1 MPKISLPDLN
11 ITREG
16 AFFFAGR
23 LEELPPSFA
32 DYTSPHR
39 HDYYAVFYFV
49 AGAGTHTIDF
59 EEFTIEPG
67 SIFLLRPGQVHSWKL
82 EGHYSGYALKISREF
97 CSVVSGSP
105 ELSVDFPVFAHGTVN
120 AKLSAG
126 DTAERLKEDFTR
138 LIAEYRNAADA
149 GFLLALARVLLFEI
163 GRLPQTT
170 TATTPKPVT
179 QFLRLIDEHICR
191 EHSAEFYALELGVP
205 LSRLNR
211 ICREYLGQ
219 PAAKIIR
226 ERLLLE
232 IRRLLLHSSLPVQ
245 EIAREVGFGDPSYF
259 SRFVRKNCGASPEA
273 LRRDVQKVL

>member
-11 ITREG
+11 ITRAG
-16 AFFFAGR
+16 AFFYSGR

-32 DYTSPHR
+32 EYSSPHR
-39 HDYYAVFYFV
+39 HDYYAVFYFI
-49 AGAGTHTIDF
+49 AGSGTHEIDF

-67 SIFLLRPGQVHSWKL
+67 SIFLLRPGQVHSWQL
-82 EGHYSGYALKISREF
+82 TGEYCGYALKISREF

-105 ELSVDFPVFAHGTVN
+105 ELSVDFPVFAHGAGN

-126 DTAERLKEDFTR
+126 DTANRLKEDFTR

-149 GFLLALARVLLFEI
+149 GFLFALARVLLFEI

-170 TATTPKPVT
+170 RATTPRPAAE
-179 QFLRLIDEHICR
+179 FLRLIDGHICH
-191 EHSAEFYALELGVP
+191 EHSAEFYALELGLP

-211 ICREYLGQ
+211 ICREYLGK

-245 EIAREVGFGDPSYF
+245 QIAREVGFIDPSYF

-273 LRRDVQKVL
+273 LRRGVQKVL